1 MALTLPYPDMD
12 FVPLDILTAAEQDQL
27 VANIEYIAN
36 QFPLAGT
43 NIGTGAVT
51 QDKIDFTTFFPYNIF

>member
-36 QFPLAGT
+36 QFPRLQNSLGRNRPRLCGSNRLQRA
-43 NIGTGAVT
+43 
-51 QDKIDFTTFFPYNIF
+51 